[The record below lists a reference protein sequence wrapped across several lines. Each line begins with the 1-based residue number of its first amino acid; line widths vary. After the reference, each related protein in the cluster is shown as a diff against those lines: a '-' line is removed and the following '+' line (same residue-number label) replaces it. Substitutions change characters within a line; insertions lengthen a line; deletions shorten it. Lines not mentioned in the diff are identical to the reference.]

1 MAETLTRAGVD
12 AVVHPGDH
20 RRPLRHRQRA
30 PSLGLDLY
38 LVGFLAPAL
47 LGVSLADHLLGRTR
61 PLLNRAS
68 QAFVLV
74 RGLWYPWRG
83 LVA

>member
-20 RRPLRHRQRA
+20 RRPLRGRQRA
-30 PSLGLDLY
+30 PSLDLD

-68 QAFVLV
+68 QAFILV
-74 RGLWYPWRG
+74 MGLWYLWRG